1 MSDLPDGVVH
11 GLRSVLARP
20 DIPGDRYEV
29 GDELARGG
37 MGVVWR
43 ARDRQLDRDV
53 ALKVLAAPEP
63 SPADRERM
71 LREAR
76 ILASLEHPGIVPIHD
91 LGTLP
96 DGRVWYAM
104 KLVEG
109 DRLDAHV
116 RHVPDRDRRL
126 ALFERI
132 CEAVAFAHAHGVI
145 HRDLKPG
152 NVMIGPF
159 GEVLV
164 LDWGVAKV
172 RSADEVRA
180 GSADPPSAP
189 TGAADPAGDADRSAA
204 VSPSASTAPPD
215 ADAPTTRRPD
225 EPTRPG
231 TVLGTPGYM
240 APEQAAGRAHA
251 VDERSDVYALGRILE
266 SLVAG
271 DGDRPP
277 RRLDAIRRRATAE
290 DPAARYASVAELL
303 DDVRRFQSGHAVSA
317 YRDTPWERAARV
329 AERHRTAILL
339 VAVYVAVRALMLAF
353 ARA

>member
-1 MSDLPDGVVH
+1 VSDLPDGVVR
-11 GLRSVLARP
+11 GLRSLLARP

-29 GDELARGG
+29 QDEIARGG

-53 ALKVLAAPEP
+53 ALKVLAAPSP

-91 LGTLP
+91 LGTLD
-96 DGRVWYAM
+96 DGRIWYAM
-104 KLVEG
+104 KLIEG

-116 RHVPDRDRRL
+116 RGVSDRARRL

-164 LDWGVAKV
+164 LDWGVAKM
-172 RSADEVRA
+172 RGADA
-180 GSADPPSAP
+180 PADGDGGPDATGPPAP
-189 TGAADPAGDADRSAA
+189 PPPPAGDA
-204 VSPSASTAPPD
+204 PTAPTARTPD
-215 ADAPTTRRPD
+215 A
-225 EPTRPG
+225 PTRPG

-251 VDERSDVYALGRILE
+251 VDERSDVFALGRILE
-266 SLVAG
+266 SLIGGEG
-271 DGDRPP
+271 DPPP
-277 RRLDAIRRRATAE
+277 RRLDAIRRRAVAD
-290 DPAARYASVAELL
+290 DPADRYPSVPELL
-303 DDVRRFQSGHAVSA
+303 DDVRRFQSGHAVTA
-317 YRDTPWERAARV
+317 YRDTIWERAGRLV
-329 AERHRTAILL
+329 DRHRTAILL
-339 VAVYVAVRALMLAF
+339 VAVYIAVRALMLLF

>member
-1 MSDLPDGVVH
+1 
-11 GLRSVLARP
+11 
-20 DIPGDRYEV
+20 
-29 GDELARGG
+29 
-37 MGVVWR
+37 
-43 ARDRQLDRDV
+43 
-53 ALKVLAAPEP
+53 
-63 SPADRERM
+63 
-71 LREAR
+71 
-76 ILASLEHPGIVPIHD
+76 
-91 LGTLP
+91 
-96 DGRVWYAM
+96 M

-116 RHVPDRDRRL
+116 RGVPDRDRRL

-132 CEAVAFAHAHGVI
+132 CEAVSFAHAHGVI

-172 RSADEVRA
+172 RGAEEARDGGV
-180 GSADPPSAP
+180 P
-189 TGAADPAGDADRSAA
+189 TP
-204 VSPSASTAPPD
+204 
-215 ADAPTTRRPD
+215 ADAPATRDPD

-240 APEQAAGRAHA
+240 APEQAAGRAHS

-266 SLVAG
+266 TLTAG

-277 RRLDAIRRRATAE
+277 RRLDAIRRCATSD
-290 DPAARYASVAELL
+290 DPAERYASVPELL
-303 DDVRRFQSGHAVSA
+303 DDVRRFRAGHAVTA

-329 AERHRTAILL
+329 IERHRTAILL